1 MYIPLDGFFNL
12 LFQNIIF
19 TKFSD
24 TVACVGNPKLK
35 VEDGAVQVKLFKSIS
50 HLYRTLFQMKQPF
63 TMTVSPR
70 CVSYYVV
77 GLDTEGQE
85 IYQGRGRCHECRV
98 NPQVDISPY
107 LISLLQYKT
116 L

>member
-1 MYIPLDGFFNL
+1 
-12 LFQNIIF
+12 
-19 TKFSD
+19 
-24 TVACVGNPKLK
+24 
-35 VEDGAVQVKLFKSIS
+35 
-50 HLYRTLFQMKQPF
+50 MKQPF

-98 NPQVDISPY
+98 NTQVDISTY
-107 LISLLQYKT
+107 HLYKMHNT
-116 L
+116 QNLRLCEAQARVRQGTARDGP

>member
-1 MYIPLDGFFNL
+1 
-12 LFQNIIF
+12 
-19 TKFSD
+19 
-24 TVACVGNPKLK
+24 
-35 VEDGAVQVKLFKSIS
+35 
-50 HLYRTLFQMKQPF
+50 MKQPF

-98 NPQVDISPY
+98 NPQVIISPY
-107 LISLLQYKT
+107 HFSNTNHFKLTFFTFKNCFRYHLT
-116 L
+116 LFYQSRRGWTKLTDAAPALMRI

>member
-1 MYIPLDGFFNL
+1 
-12 LFQNIIF
+12 
-19 TKFSD
+19 
-24 TVACVGNPKLK
+24 
-35 VEDGAVQVKLFKSIS
+35 
-50 HLYRTLFQMKQPF
+50 MKQPF

-98 NPQVDISPY
+98 NPQVNISPY
-107 LISLLQYKT
+107 HLYKMHNTQNLRFSLLQIVSDIT
-116 L
+116 